1 MLIGLSTACQGVC
14 SLYPAAIVQVNVMRS
29 ETVQVATKTDP
40 KLSLQLVIVLSFSVI
55 VLIRAWTRRKHAELC
70 ASGCGHTVVDVV
82 PLQLSG
88 SSKPAAPNRVV
99 GCGKTIDAA
108 HWDLCLM
115 YGNKAPDQKVNSR

>member
-1 MLIGLSTACQGVC
+1 MLISLSTACQGVC

-88 SSKPAAPNRVV
+88 SSKPAAPNRVARDIL
-99 GCGKTIDAA
+99 KMLQLRIDQYRRVTTLKGVVPEAE
-108 HWDLCLM
+108 
-115 YGNKAPDQKVNSR
+115 